1 MKKIISRLIPL
12 LIITAAFFLAVPAAR
27 ASAAEYTNESHYLK
41 IDISDDVLIMTQ
53 DTPKYDEV
61 WTKAGVSDPSAQLD
75 SFKGMGV
82 IASFFEPSSGLT
94 VNVITNRTSSTGEVF
109 SFAQMSDDGI
119 LNYMNNAMAAS
130 SQTTTV
136 APVLSV
142 NRDLNTLPLVRI
154 YLDARTT
161 DNPCSEVIYGTI
173 VNGEMIQFDTFREG
187 TGDLDESFLQT
198 VVRNVAV
205 TRILTK
211 DEYEDLVREARI
223 KLAIIAAVFVLL
235 IAGVIFLFIF
245 LGKRRDRKAK
255 AISDAMT
262 DFRERMAAGKIDMSV
277 EPKYTVRTHYD
288 VPLFERF
295 GMFRTWICPEP
306 SFIVFI
312 AILAVF
318 TVFKLMQGSL
328 LHVLILAVI
337 IVVLLYMHYSATDKV
352 KEALIKR
359 YDVKA
364 GPDPTFRFYDEFF
377 KVTGLPSASEYIYS
391 QVTAVRIWSGT
402 LYIFLGSSQVLP
414 IRIEDLTGCTAAELK
429 KMIRS
434 HK

>member
-161 DNPCSEVIYGTI
+161 DNPCSVP
-173 VNGEMIQFDTFREG
+173 
-187 TGDLDESFLQT
+187 
-198 VVRNVAV
+198 VRYHTPELPAV
-205 TRILTK
+205 
-211 DEYEDLVREARI
+211 
-223 KLAIIAAVFVLL
+223 
-235 IAGVIFLFIF
+235 
-245 LGKRRDRKAK
+245 
-255 AISDAMT
+255 
-262 DFRERMAAGKIDMSV
+262 
-277 EPKYTVRTHYD
+277 
-288 VPLFERF
+288 
-295 GMFRTWICPEP
+295 
-306 SFIVFI
+306 
-312 AILAVF
+312 
-318 TVFKLMQGSL
+318 
-328 LHVLILAVI
+328 
-337 IVVLLYMHYSATDKV
+337 
-352 KEALIKR
+352 
-359 YDVKA
+359 
-364 GPDPTFRFYDEFF
+364 
-377 KVTGLPSASEYIYS
+377 
-391 QVTAVRIWSGT
+391 
-402 LYIFLGSSQVLP
+402 
-414 IRIEDLTGCTAAELK
+414 
-429 KMIRS
+429 
-434 HK
+434 